1 MDLQLKGKRALVTGG
16 NKGIG
21 KAVARA
27 LAREG
32 VSVALLAR
40 GIDAL
45 NAAANELATETG
57 QTVIGVS
64 ADTTQDAQV
73 RAAVAA
79 AEVALDGPIDILV
92 NAAAEAAGFATPP
105 KLDAI
110 ESPYFHNELDT
121 KVMGYIRC
129 AQAVVPG
136 MKASGWGRIVHIS
149 GLAARTTGNTVGSIR
164 NVALSALGK
173 NMADELR
180 EHGINVTVVHP
191 GLTRTERTGP
201 LIEQRAQARGVSTE
215 AITAEMAARNSIRH
229 LVDASEVADVVVFLC
244 SPRSRAVTGDTIA
257 AGGGTPNAIHY

>member
-16 NKGIG
+16 SKGIG

-40 GIDAL
+40 GVDAL
-45 NAAANELATETG
+45 NAAATELATETG

-136 MKASGWGRIVHIS
+136 MKASGWGRFVHIS

-164 NVALSALGK
+164 NVAQRLGK
-173 NMADELR
+173 K
-180 EHGINVTVVHP
+180 HGGRIGRTRHQRDRSPPGPDAYRAHRAINRTTRP
-191 GLTRTERTGP
+191 GAWRLDRGDYRRNG
-201 LIEQRAQARGVSTE
+201 RAQQ
-215 AITAEMAARNSIRH
+215 H
-229 LVDASEVADVVVFLC
+229 
-244 SPRSRAVTGDTIA
+244 SPFG
-257 AGGGTPNAIHY
+257 

>member
-16 NKGIG
+16 SKGIG

-40 GIDAL
+40 GIDTL
-45 NAAANELATETG
+45 NAAAAELAAETG

-73 RAAVAA
+73 RAAVSA

-129 AQAVVPG
+129 A
-136 MKASGWGRIVHIS
+136 
-149 GLAARTTGNTVGSIR
+149 
-164 NVALSALGK
+164 
-173 NMADELR
+173 
-180 EHGINVTVVHP
+180 
-191 GLTRTERTGP
+191 
-201 LIEQRAQARGVSTE
+201 
-215 AITAEMAARNSIRH
+215 
-229 LVDASEVADVVVFLC
+229 
-244 SPRSRAVTGDTIA
+244 
-257 AGGGTPNAIHY
+257 